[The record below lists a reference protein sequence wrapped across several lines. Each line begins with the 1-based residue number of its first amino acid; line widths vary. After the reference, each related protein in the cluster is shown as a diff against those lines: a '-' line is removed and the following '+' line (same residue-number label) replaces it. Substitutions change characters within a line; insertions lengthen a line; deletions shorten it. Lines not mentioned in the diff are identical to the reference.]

1 MQMYTY
7 WKRSSEVSKVGPASR
22 SKTNRDPLAQRAIG
36 TLRERIAR
44 IEGAR
49 RTDQADLVSTGC
61 EALDQILPGG
71 GIRRG
76 TLIEWFCDGQG
87 GGAETLALLVASR
100 TIDETGV
107 LVAVDSAGS
116 FYPPAAARL
125 GIALDRLIVVRP
137 KRTDD
142 ELWAIDQTLRWP
154 GAATVIA
161 WPKRLD
167 GHTFRR
173 FQLAAE
179 RAGSVGFFL
188 REEAARNE
196 PSWADARLLVEPIAC
211 WTARTRRLRVRGL
224 HGLPGAGA
232 DALELDINEETNRMR
247 PAAELAHHATDRRAA
262 GA

>member
-1 MQMYTY
+1 M
-7 WKRSSEVSKVGPASR
+7 SKADPASR
-22 SKTNRDPLAQRAIG
+22 AKTNRDPLAQRAIES
-36 TLRERIAR
+36 LRERIAR

-49 RTDQADLVSTGC
+49 RMDQPDLVSTGC
-61 EALDQILPGG
+61 EALDRILPGG

-76 TLIEWFCDGQG
+76 TLIEWFGDGQG
-87 GGAETLALLVASR
+87 GGAETLALLVAGR
-100 TIDETGV
+100 TLDETGV

-137 KRTDD
+137 KRPDD

-161 WPKRLD
+161 WPARLD

-188 REEAARNE
+188 RAPAARNE

-211 WTARTRRLRVRGL
+211 WTAGTRRLRVRAL
-224 HGLPGAGA
+224 HGLRGAGVGGV
-232 DALELDINEETNRMR
+232 ELDIDEQTNRMR
-247 PAAELAHHATDRRAA
+247 PAAELAHQATDRGAA

>member
-1 MQMYTY
+1 M
-7 WKRSSEVSKVGPASR
+7 SKAARASR
-22 SKTNRDPLAQRAIG
+22 SKTTRAPLTEGTIG
-36 TLRERIAR
+36 SLRERIAR

-49 RTDQADLVSTGC
+49 RTDEVDLISTGL
-61 EALDQILPGG
+61 EALDRILPGR

-76 TLIEWFCDGQG
+76 TLIEWFGDGQG

-107 LVAVDSAGS
+107 LVAVDSTGS

-142 ELWAIDQTLRWP
+142 EFWAIDQTLRWP
-154 GAATVIA
+154 GGATVIA

-179 RAGSVGFFL
+179 RAGSIGFFL
-188 REEAARNE
+188 RAEAARNE

-232 DALELDINEETNRMR
+232 DALELDIDEETNRMR
-247 PAAELAHHATDRRAA
+247 PAAELAHRAADRGAA